1 MKKKL
6 LIIYHTQSGNTE
18 KLAEACFTGALKDFE
33 VEVRIKKAL
42 GTTLQDVLMADALII
57 ATPEYF
63 GTMSGAMKD
72 FFDRTY
78 YPAREQNL
86 NKPYAL
92 IISCENDGTGAERQI
107 ETIATGYVL
116 RKTLDTLIV
125 KESELEQRV
134 SEAEELGQTFAS
146 GLALGIF

>member
-6 LIIYHTQSGNTE
+6 LIIYHTQSENTE
-18 KLAEACFTGALKDFE
+18 RLAEACFTGALKEHE
-33 VEVRIKKAL
+33 VEVRIKKAF
-42 GTTLQDVLMADALII
+42 GTTFQDMMMADALIL

-78 YPAREQNL
+78 YPAREQHV

-116 RKTLDTLIV
+116 RKALDTLII
-125 KESELEQRV
+125 KEHELEQHMA
-134 SEAEELGQTFAS
+134 EAEELGQTFAS
-146 GLALGIF
+146 GLAMGIF